1 MNSRFAVAVHALALL
16 ALRPGEPVSSS
27 LVASSV
33 NTNPVVIR
41 RLMGLLSASG
51 LVTVQAGRGG
61 GAILSRPARKIS
73 LLDIYHAVEERAV
86 MRVHEDTNPDCPV
99 GSSVCSILATVTA
112 DAEEAFAG
120 YLRSRTLADFVRDVE
135 EAIAS

>member
-1 MNSRFAVAVHALALL
+1 MNSRFAVALHALALL
-16 ALRPGEPVSSS
+16 ALRAGQPVSSD

-51 LVTVQAGRGG
+51 LVTVQAGRRG
-61 GAILSRPARKIS
+61 GAMLLRSPEKIS
-73 LLDIYHAVEERAV
+73 LLDIYHAVEERTV

-99 GSSVCSILATVTA
+99 GSSVCRILATYTA

-120 YLRSRTLADFVRDVE
+120 YLRSRTLADFVRDVK